1 MPHTPVALPRRRHA
15 LPLEIVQPLTR
26 TCAWV
31 VGIGTLTI
39 FGALAAGS
47 RPGLLLEFPVWLIL
61 LACSFVLGCAV
72 VRRTPPV
79 LCGFATAGTVSLTA
93 VTGLL
98 YIGFGP
104 GIAVCLAF
112 LVLYTGLLTG
122 GRTLVLTLVA
132 VIVVVGISGYLWTRG
147 VLPPSSAL
155 IEYTLPAA
163 RPVRWFS
170 MTLAFA
176 LGCSG
181 CAAVVYYVKRALL
194 DYVETQRVMVES
206 LAQEQQRRAQAELER
221 VRAEAQADQA
231 ARQGETSLRA
241 IFHAAPIV
249 IALMRDRQIVEVND
263 RIRDLLGYAPEELA
277 GQSIRRIYPD
287 DETFARIGQEIYA
300 EIAAVGVWQGEMN
313 FTHKSGVPVLCLG
326 RIAPLDPQDH
336 AAGVVAMLF
345 DIRER
350 QRAEALAIAKARAE
364 AASRESTEQLREIF
378 EHATEIIFVARV
390 EEDGRFIFERIN
402 DACASIGLEAAD
414 FRAGTKS
421 PEDIFPAE
429 TVAMI
434 IGSYQNCVAARDAIV
449 VEQAIPTPMGLRAF
463 STVLVP
469 IIAESGGR
477 VVRILGFTRDQTERI
492 QASLALQQ
500 SEAKYRGLF
509 ENSLVGL
516 FRISAD
522 GQSFS
527 VNSTLARMYG
537 YASPEEM
544 QHQVGDI
551 STQIYADPAQR
562 EALRE
567 ALHARGRIDNVEV
580 QVRRKDGS
588 LMVVLSNALLSPD
601 PATGAMCIEG
611 SCVDITERKQAA
623 ELRQAKAEAE
633 AASRAKSTF
642 LANMSHE
649 IRTPMNAIIGFSQLM
664 LRDPAL
670 TPAQREHLSIIDR
683 NGEHLL
689 ALINDILEMSK
700 IEAHRIV
707 LRPTPFDLR
716 SLVRDL
722 QLMFGDR
729 ARAKGLE
736 FAVEIE
742 GADTLPPA
750 VTGDEGRLRQILV
763 NLIANAVKFTTAGR
777 VTVRL
782 QLTAPMGECWRL
794 CARIEDTGS
803 GIAPADMPRLFKQ
816 FEQAAAGRAA
826 GGTGLGL
833 AISRELARLMGGDI
847 TAESRLGE
855 GSVFE
860 LQVPLEFA
868 EGPVLARPP
877 GQRWVA
883 ARLAPGQPPCRVL
896 IVDDIEDNRRLL
908 AELLSA
914 AGFEVREAIDGSQA
928 IEAFDRWAPHAILM
942 DVRMPVMDGNEATMR
957 IRVRPGGRTVKIISL
972 SASVFAENREQM
984 LAAGADDFVG
994 KPFAEDVLLD
1004 KLGGMLGLDYERAS
1018 APADAHAS
1026 TSADAPAGPS
1036 PAPRPLPSHLVTAL
1050 RQALDSVDFDL
1061 ALELIAM
1068 VATHDPHLATAL
1080 RARVETFDYDG
1091 AITRLATAAVESD
1104 PA

>member
-1 MPHTPVALPRRRHA
+1 MPDHPVAPPRRHA
-15 LPLEIVQPLTR
+15 LPPEVARPLSR

-31 VGIGTLTI
+31 VGIGTLVV

-47 RPGLLLEFPVWLIL
+47 HPGLLLAFPVWSIL
-61 LACSFVLGCAV
+61 LMCTFVLGCAA
-72 VRRTPPV
+72 VRRTPPA
-79 LCGFATAGTVSLTA
+79 LCGFATAATLSLTA

-112 LVLYTGLLTG
+112 LVLYTGLLTS
-122 GRTLVLTLVA
+122 GRTLVLTLIA
-132 VIVVVGISGYLWTRG
+132 VIVVVALSGYLWARG
-147 VLPPSSAL
+147 VLPPTSVLA
-155 IEYTLPAA
+155 EYALPAP

-176 LGCSG
+176 LGCTG

-194 DYVETQRVMVES
+194 DYVDQQNIVVAS
-206 LAQEQQRRAQAELER
+206 LAREQELRALAEVDRLRAENRAQAADRQSTER
-221 VRAEAQADQA
+221 
-231 ARQGETSLRA
+231 LRA
-241 IFHAAPIV
+241 LFRAAPIG
-249 IALMRDRQIVEVND
+249 IALLRDRRILEIND
-263 RIRDLLGYAPEELA
+263 HVSALFGHSREELLD
-277 GQSIRRIYPD
+277 RETHMLYPD
-287 DETFARIGQEIYA
+287 AATFARVGQEITQTVA
-300 EIAAVGVWQGEMN
+300 KVGVWEGEIP
-313 FTHKSGVPVLCLG
+313 FLHKNGRTVDCLA
-326 RIAPLDPQDH
+326 RIAPLDPRDP
-336 AAGVVAMLF
+336 AAGSVVMLF

-350 QRAEALAIAKARAE
+350 KRAEALAVEMARTE

-390 EEDGRFIFERIN
+390 GKDGRFIYERIN
-402 DACASIGLEAAD
+402 DACALIGLHAAD
-414 FRAGTKS
+414 FCAGTKS
-421 PEDIFPAE
+421 PEDIFPAA
-429 TVAMI
+429 TARMVAD
-434 IGSYQNCVAARDAIV
+434 SYQSCVAARDAIV
-449 VEQAIPTPMGLRAF
+449 VEQAISTPMGLRAF

-469 IIAESGGR
+469 IIPESGGR
-477 VVRILGFTRDQTERI
+477 VIRILGFTRDQTERI

-527 VNSTLARMYG
+527 VNPTFARMYG

-544 QHQVGDI
+544 QQQVRDI
-551 STQIYADPAQR
+551 SAQIYADPAQR
-562 EALRE
+562 GALRE
-567 ALHARGRIDNVEV
+567 ELHARGRIDSVEV
-580 QVRRKDGS
+580 QVRRKDGT
-588 LMVVLSNALLSPD
+588 LMTVLSNAALSPD
-601 PATGAMCIEG
+601 PATGAMCVDG
-611 SCVDITERKQAA
+611 SCIDITERKQAI
-623 ELRQAKAEAE
+623 ELRQAKTEAE

-649 IRTPMNAIIGFSQLM
+649 IRTPMNAIIGFSRLM
-664 LRDPAL
+664 LRDTTL

-707 LRPTPFDLR
+707 LRPATFDLR

-736 FAVEIE
+736 FAIE
-742 GADTLPPA
+742 LAGADTLPA
-750 VTGDEGRLRQILV
+750 TVTGDEGRLRQILV
-763 NLIANAVKFTTAGR
+763 NLVANAVKFTAAGR

-782 QLTAPMGECWRL
+782 QLSTPVGARWRL
-794 CARIEDTGS
+794 CARIEDTGP

-855 GSVFE
+855 GSEFE

-868 EGPVLARPP
+868 EGPVLTQPREQRPA
-877 GQRWVA
+877 VL
-883 ARLAPGQPPCRVL
+883 RLAPGQPVCRVL

-908 AELLSA
+908 AEMLRA
-914 AGFEVREAIDGSQA
+914 AGFDVREAFDGAQA
-928 IEAFDRWAPHAILM
+928 IEEFDRWLPHAILM

-957 IRVRPGGRTVKIISL
+957 IRVRPGGRKVKIVSL

-994 KPFAEDVLLD
+994 KPFSEDVLLD
-1004 KLGGMLGLDYERAS
+1004 KLGRMLGLDYVRARSPAS
-1018 APADAHAS
+1018 ATDATAVPVADTA
-1026 TSADAPAGPS
+1026 TAPA
-1036 PAPRPLPSHLVTAL
+1036 RPLPNHLVTSL
-1050 RQALDSVDFDL
+1050 RQALDAVDFDL

-1068 VATHDPHLATAL
+1068 VATHDPYLASAL
-1080 RARVETFDYDG
+1080 RKRVEAFDYDG
-1091 AITRLATAAVESD
+1091 AITRLAVAAVESD